1 MKVICDRGA
10 LSETLAIVSGVIVA
24 RSPKP
29 VLGYLKVSAENGVLT
44 LSASDME
51 VSVKVSTPRVEVQE
65 PGVALLP
72 ADKLNSIV
80 RESLD
85 TTLMM
90 TTDKDDQKTTIR
102 GVGSRFE
109 VYGLPVSDFPPI
121 PEFDGKYD
129 FQIEAGL
136 LKKVITQTI
145 FATAKENSRFAI
157 NGVMIERQDTKLT
170 VVATDGR
177 RLAVSK
183 TVCQP
188 FTAGDANTIS
198 IIVPCKAL
206 NLLLKTITGADAL
219 VKVKLSDNQIVFAT
233 DDVVLTS
240 NLVEGNFPPFK
251 DVIPTGG
258 DKKAVI
264 ATAELA
270 SGVRRAALLTNEE
283 SKGVRMAFAGEKLTL
298 RSRAPETG
306 EAEVEV
312 ALSSYTGEPVEIGF
326 NPHFILDAL
335 KVADSEQ
342 VELELKSSNKP
353 GLLRTGPD
361 FLYVVMPVNLQ

>member
-72 ADKLNSIV
+72 AEKLNSIV

-85 TTLMM
+85 TTLMLV
-90 TTDKDDQKTTIR
+90 TDDQKTTIR

-183 TVCQP
+183 CVCQP
-188 FTAGDANTIS
+188 FQAGDANTIS

-206 NLLLKTITGADAL
+206 NLLLKTMAGSDSL
-219 VKVKLSDNQIVFAT
+219 VKVRLSDNQIVFAT

-264 ATAELA
+264 GTGELA

-312 ALSSYTGEPVEIGF
+312 ALSSYVGEPVEIGF

>member
-29 VLGYLKVSAENGVLT
+29 VLSYMKLAAENGVLT
-44 LSASDME
+44 ISASDME
-51 VSVKVSTPRVEVQE
+51 VSVKVSTPRVEIQE
-65 PGVALLP
+65 SGVTLVP
-72 ADKLNSIV
+72 ADKFNSIV
-80 RESLD
+80 RESTD
-85 TTLMM
+85 TTLML
-90 TTDKDDQKTTIR
+90 TTDKDEHKTTIR
-102 GVGSRFE
+102 GMGSRFE
-109 VYGLPVSDFPPI
+109 VYGLPVTDFPPI
-121 PEFDGKYD
+121 PEFDGKFD
-129 FQIEAGL
+129 FQLDAGAL
-136 LKKVITQTI
+136 RKIIAQTI
-145 FATAKENSRFAI
+145 FATAKENNRFAI

-177 RLAVSK
+177 RLAVAK
-183 TVCQP
+183 GNCIAYQP
-188 FTAGDANTIS
+188 GDTNTIS
-198 IIVPCKAL
+198 VIVPCKVL
-206 NLLLKTITGADAL
+206 NLLLKTINNPETP

-240 NLVEGNFPPFK
+240 NLVEGNFPPYK

-264 ATAELA
+264 NTELLM

-283 SKGVRMAFAGEKLTL
+283 SKGVRMAFKPNGLVLT
-298 RSRAPETG
+298 SRAPETG

-312 ALSSYTGEPVEIGF
+312 ELASYTGEPLDIGF

-335 KVADSEQ
+335 KVVDTEQ
-342 VELELKSSNKP
+342 VELELKKPNNP